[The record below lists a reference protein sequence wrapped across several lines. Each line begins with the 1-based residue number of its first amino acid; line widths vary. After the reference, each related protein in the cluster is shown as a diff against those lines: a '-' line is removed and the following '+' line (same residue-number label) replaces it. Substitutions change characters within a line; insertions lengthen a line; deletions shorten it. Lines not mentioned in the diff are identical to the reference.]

1 MFEIANVE
9 KVIRHLVRFGSTQA
23 DAEDLAQ
30 ETLLIA
36 WRKQSEREPG
46 RELDAWLYGI
56 ARNVYR
62 NHARATRIRETDPV
76 PDDVNQ
82 TDRELVDVMTL
93 HDAIHTLP
101 DAQQDLVILHELEGY
116 TLKETAALLEVPFD
130 TAKDRL
136 KRARERL
143 RGAMTIDI
151 EAAIT
156 RERPET
162 NRIAKASS
170 AVVLA
175 GVLASLARSG
185 TAAAA
190 TVATGIA
197 IKAVIVA
204 MLASLAVGVG
214 VGIGIDRAIRRP
226 QDRVVVTAPVP
237 LAPLPVAAP
246 IDAAVPDSP
255 PDAPVDA
262 APIRTVVVP
271 HDASD
276 PSGVDAEAQT
286 IVQARSAL
294 AQGRTDDALRALMS
308 HERRFPNGQLAE
320 ERDVLLIEAYLAAG
334 RLEIVRDRIA
344 SYRHDHPTGIHA
356 DRVDAARAELDR
368 RAP

>member
-36 WRKQSEREPG
+36 WRKQTEREPG

-62 NHARATRIRETDPV
+62 NHARATRIRETEPV
-76 PDDVNQ
+76 PDDVKQ

-136 KRARERL
+136 KRARDGL
-143 RGAMTIDI
+143 RGAMTIDVD
-151 EAAIT
+151 AAIA
-156 RERPET
+156 RERPAT
-162 NRIAKASS
+162 NRLAKASS

-197 IKAVIVA
+197 VKTVIVA
-204 MLASLAVGVG
+204 VLASLAVGVG
-214 VGIGIDRAIRRP
+214 VGIGIDRAIRPPRE
-226 QDRVVVTAPVP
+226 RVVTAPVP
-237 LAPLPVAAP
+237 LAPIPVAPP
-246 IDAAVPDSP
+246 IDAALPDAP

-262 APIRTVVVP
+262 APVRTAVVP
-271 HDASD
+271 TRRGRSEWPEWGRCRGADDRASTLCARARPHRRRVARAD
-276 PSGVDAEAQT
+276 VTRAAVSE
-286 IVQARSAL
+286 RSA
-294 AQGRTDDALRALMS
+294 R
-308 HERRFPNGQLAE
+308 
-320 ERDVLLIEAYLAAG
+320 
-334 RLEIVRDRIA
+334 
-344 SYRHDHPTGIHA
+344 
-356 DRVDAARAELDR
+356 
-368 RAP
+368 

>member
-36 WRKQSEREPG
+36 WRKQTEREPG

-62 NHARATRIRETDPV
+62 NHARASRIRETEPV
-76 PDDVNQ
+76 PDDVKQ

-136 KRARERL
+136 KRARDGL
-143 RGAMTIDI
+143 RGAMTIDVD
-151 EAAIT
+151 AAIA
-156 RERPET
+156 RERPAT

-190 TVATGIA
+190 GVATGV
-197 IKAVIVA
+197 AVKTVVVA
-204 MLASLAVGVG
+204 VLASLAVGVG
-214 VGIGIDRAIRRP
+214 VGIGIDRAIRAPRE
-226 QDRVVVTAPVP
+226 RMVTAPVP
-237 LAPLPVAAP
+237 LQAVPVAIP
-246 IDAAVPDSP
+246 IDAALPDAPTDAP
-255 PDAPVDA
+255 PDAA
-262 APIRTVVVP
+262 IRTVVAP
-271 HDASD
+271 HDAAD

-320 ERDVLLIEAYLAAG
+320 ERDVLLIESYLTAG

-356 DRVDAARAELDR
+356 DRVDAAETELHR

>member
-1 MFEIANVE
+1 VFEIANVE

-36 WRKQSEREPG
+36 WRKQTEREPG

-62 NHARATRIRETDPV
+62 NHARASRIRETEPV
-76 PDDVNQ
+76 SDDVKQ

-116 TLKETAALLEVPFD
+116 TLKETAALLDVPFD

-136 KRARERL
+136 KRARDGL
-143 RGAMTIDI
+143 RGAMTMDVD
-151 EAAIT
+151 AAIAL
-156 RERPET
+156 ERPAT

-190 TVATGIA
+190 TVATGVA
-197 IKAVIVA
+197 VKTVIVA
-204 MLASLAVGVG
+204 VLASLAVGVG
-214 VGIGIDRAIRRP
+214 VGIGIDRAIRPPRE
-226 QDRVVVTAPVP
+226 RVVTAPVP
-237 LAPLPVAAP
+237 LQAVPVATP
-246 IDAAVPDSP
+246 IDAALPDAP
-255 PDAPVDA
+255 PDAPDA
-262 APIRTVVVP
+262 AIRTVVVP

-308 HERRFPNGQLAE
+308 NERRFPNGQLAE
-320 ERDVLLIEAYLAAG
+320 ERDVLLIESYLAAG

-356 DRVDAARAELDR
+356 DRVDAAETELHR
-368 RAP
+368 RVP

>member
-9 KVIRHLVRFGSTQA
+9 KVIRHLVRFGSTPV

-36 WRKQSEREPG
+36 WRKQAEREPG

-56 ARNVYR
+56 ARNVFR
-62 NHARATRIRETDPV
+62 NHARASRLRETDPV

-82 TDRELVDVMTL
+82 PDRELVDVMTL

-101 DAQQDLVILHELEGY
+101 EAQQDLVTLHELEGF
-116 TLKETAALLEVPFD
+116 TLKETAALLDVPFD

-136 KRARERL
+136 KRAREGL
-143 RGAMTIDI
+143 RGAIAIDVD
-151 EAAIT
+151 AAIA
-156 RERPET
+156 RERPAT
-162 NRIAKASS
+162 NRLAKASS

-185 TAAAA
+185 TATAA

-197 IKAVIVA
+197 VKTVIVA
-204 MLASLAVGVG
+204 VLASLAVGVG
-214 VGIGIDRAIRRP
+214 VGIGIDRAIRPPRE
-226 QDRVVVTAPVP
+226 RVVTAP
-237 LAPLPVAAP
+237 APLQTVASP
-246 IDAAVPDSP
+246 LDAALPDAP

-262 APIRTVVVP
+262 PGAPVRTVIIP
-271 HDASD
+271 HDAAD
-276 PSGVDAEAQT
+276 PSSIDAEAQT

-320 ERDVLLIEAYLAAG
+320 QRDVLLIEAYLAAG

-344 SYRHDHPTGIHA
+344 AYRRDHPTGIHA
-356 DRVDAARAELDR
+356 DRVDAAEAELQR
-368 RAP
+368 R